1 MSFLRKHA
9 EIIFSYLIGIVS
21 LFTGLIILINLPLI
35 KQLNGDKKV
44 NTHVHNV
51 WEFLNAFFS
60 EIIKVMSRFI
70 GNFPIVSAIVII
82 IFGIVVMLIGHTLFR
97 TIKYD
102 YDISIFFLIIG
113 IMYFIITLILMT
125 QVYGVFALVFLIPFT
140 IHIGYIVYKDELN
153 SNNIKSHYMWIIV
166 SYGISYLITQIALY
180 GRIDANE
187 IESIDILSVN
197 TFFIIMW
204 LLGQMAIWNFLF
216 LRRALPLT
224 KQELG
229 EEEPELSRTS
239 KGNVTNQTKIHLK
252 QLQDKTTEY
261 ARKTRRS
268 VDLDKI
274 RAKRDKFKQK
284 VKNIVDIQE
293 DDIPNWMRKPKW
305 VKPLYVQLICGVV
318 LFLFTFL
325 EFNNRN
331 SLFLS
336 GDWEL
341 SQTQYVI
348 EWVTLLLLIFI
359 IIAYIATTLTYNL
372 KGKLYYLQ
380 LFMGSILFFK
390 LLTEFIN
397 IMIHGLLL
405 SVFITPTLFIMLL
418 AIIIS
423 YSLQLR
429 EKPENT
435 KY

>member
-35 KQLNGDKKV
+35 KQLNGGKKV
-44 NTHVHNV
+44 DTHVHNV

-82 IFGIVVMLIGHTLFR
+82 IFGILVMLIGHTLLR

-102 YDISIFFLIIG
+102 YDISIFFLVIG

-125 QVYGVFALVFLIPFT
+125 QVYGFFAVIFIIPFT

-153 SNNIKSHYMWIIV
+153 QENVKNHYMWIIV

-180 GRIDANE
+180 GRIDANK

-197 TFFIIMW
+197 AFFIIMW

-274 RAKRDKFKQK
+274 RAKRDKFKKK
-284 VKNIVDIQE
+284 VNDIIDIQE
-293 DDIPNWMRKPKW
+293 DDIPDWMRKPKW
-305 VKPLYVQLICGVV
+305 VKPMYVELFCGVV
-318 LFLFTFL
+318 IFLFTFL

-331 SLFLS
+331 ALFVS
-336 GDWEL
+336 GDWKL

-348 EWVTLLLLIFI
+348 EWVTLLILLFI
-359 IIAYIATTLTYNL
+359 IIAYIATTLTFHL
-372 KGKLYYLQ
+372 KGKFYYLQ

-405 SVFITPTLFIMLL
+405 SVFITPTLLLMLL

-429 EKPENT
+429 ERP
-435 KY
+435 